1 MDNPQRNRIEDL
13 RLRERE
19 MQAEEALATL
29 NQLEK
34 RDELYAKRDGTLYT
48 NFRRHQQE
56 APAPPT
62 PTPPPPSLH
71 ISKGVYFE
79 KSAFPCYVMSLTN
92 LCSLDRLPKHEE
104 AYQAD
109 LLQILTE
116 TSHASTRHQNKNCRA
131 KCYTC
136 LDSRD
141 VKCQKAEKIASH
153 HEPFPF
159 GTIHLWLA
167 TPLSGAQRRLY
178 LLRAPKLGVGR
189 PPG

>member
-1 MDNPQRNRIEDL
+1 MDNLQRNRIEDL

-29 NQLEK
+29 NQLNK
-34 RDELYAKRDGTLYT
+34 NNELYAELAEGEGTLYT
-48 NFRRHQQE
+48 NFSRHQQE
-56 APAPPT
+56 APAPPP

-116 TSHASTRHQNKNCRA
+116 TSHASTRHQN
-131 KCYTC
+131 
-136 LDSRD
+136 
-141 VKCQKAEKIASH
+141 
-153 HEPFPF
+153 
-159 GTIHLWLA
+159 
-167 TPLSGAQRRLY
+167 
-178 LLRAPKLGVGR
+178 
-189 PPG
+189 

>member
-1 MDNPQRNRIEDL
+1 MCLVILAFRHLLPVSCETSMDNPQRNRIEDL

-29 NQLEK
+29 NQLNK
-34 RDELYAKRDGTLYT
+34 NNELYAEGEGTLYA
-48 NFRRHQQE
+48 NFSRHQQE
-56 APAPPT
+56 APAPPP

-116 TSHASTRHQNKNCRA
+116 TSHASTRHQN
-131 KCYTC
+131 
-136 LDSRD
+136 
-141 VKCQKAEKIASH
+141 
-153 HEPFPF
+153 
-159 GTIHLWLA
+159 
-167 TPLSGAQRRLY
+167 
-178 LLRAPKLGVGR
+178 
-189 PPG
+189 